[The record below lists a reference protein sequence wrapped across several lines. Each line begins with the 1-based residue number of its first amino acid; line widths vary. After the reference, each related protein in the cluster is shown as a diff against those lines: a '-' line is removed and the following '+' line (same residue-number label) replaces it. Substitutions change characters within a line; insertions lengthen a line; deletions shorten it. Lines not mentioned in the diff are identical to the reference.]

1 MSFPYSALARKNSN
15 TIPQATTKHIYSY
28 INIQIYMSVRVAM
41 CILFL
46 VAGE

>member
-1 MSFPYSALARKNSN
+1 MSFPYSALARKNSY
-15 TIPQATTKHIYSY
+15 TIPQATTKHINIY
-28 INIQIYMSVRVAM
+28 IQIYKSVRVPM

>member
-15 TIPQATTKHIYSY
+15 TIPQATTKHIY

>member
-15 TIPQATTKHIYSY
+15 TIPQATTKHINIY
-28 INIQIYMSVRVAM
+28 IQIYTSVRVAM